1 MKKVLFTSHVANF
14 VKFNQPY
21 MDLLKEKGYEVHY
34 ASMGEEAIKC
44 DRHFTVTF
52 ERSPFKFNNLKAIWQ
67 LKKIIDRE
75 KYDLIH
81 THTPMGS
88 VVTRIA
94 AMRARKRGTR
104 VVYTAHGFHF
114 FKGAPLLNWLVFYP
128 VEKWLAHHTDALVT
142 INAEDYD
149 LARKKFAT
157 DIRYVP
163 GVGIDPKRLDQSMTH
178 QERVKL
184 RASLGIAEDD
194 FIMIYP
200 AELSKR
206 KGQLWLIAT
215 LADALKA
222 NKRMHVLFP
231 GQDSL
236 GGKAHALAKE
246 LGVFK
251 QVHFLGYRRDM
262 GKLLRIADMAISSA
276 YQEGLP
282 VNILE
287 AMYAGLPA
295 VVTACRGNSDLIQD
309 GKNGI
314 VVPSHDPARM
324 VAGVL
329 ALYENNDLRDA
340 YGAAGKKLIQPYLL
354 DFVMPQIATV
364 YEPKKRVL
372 HILNS
377 HTFSGAENVVC
388 EIIRNTSDICD
399 SFYSSPSGAIN
410 HALEARGVRHVPIK
424 HLSYFTVR
432 RMIRSVR
439 PDVIHAHDF
448 RASLIACL
456 FGKKETVISHIH
468 QNPDWLHTW
477 NLKSL
482 LYWLCIQKA
491 RTVIVVTNAVARS
504 PIFKSVQNGKVVTIR
519 NYIDKKALLK
529 KATGTKTG
537 TYDIVFCGRLEP
549 VKQPLDFI
557 AVVAKIHQD
566 HPTIKAVMV
575 GDGSLRDACAA
586 LIAYYGLEQNIEMV
600 GFQPNP
606 YGYMKNSAFLFL
618 TSRAEGFGLVVAEAL
633 ALDTLTLVYDI
644 PGVSEIVGGHTD
656 VLAKTPDDM
665 AGTYKRLAAS
675 DSLYQKQLRASQTHA
690 ASLLPNKVRWQEA
703 MRAVYEDTP

>member
-34 ASMGEEAIKC
+34 ASMGEETIKC
-44 DRHFTVTF
+44 DKHFTVPF

-104 VVYTAHGFHF
+104 VIYTAHGFHF
-114 FKGAPLLNWLVFYP
+114 FKGAPLLNWMVFYP
-128 VEKWLAHHTDALVT
+128 VEKWLAHHTDTLVT

-157 DIRYVP
+157 DVRYVP
-163 GVGIDPKRLDQSMTH
+163 GVGIDPKRLDQNMTD
-178 QERVKL
+178 QEKAVL
-184 RASLGIAEDD
+184 RASLGLTKDD
-194 FIMIYP
+194 FVMIYP

-206 KGQLWLIAT
+206 KGQLWLIAA
-215 LADALKA
+215 LADMLTVH
-222 NKRMHVLFP
+222 KRMHILLP

-236 GGKAHALAKE
+236 GGKAHMLAKE
-246 LGVFK
+246 LGVSN

-262 GKLLRIADMAISSA
+262 GGLLRIADIAVSSA

-287 AMYAGLPA
+287 AMYAGLPV
-295 VVTACRGNSDLIQD
+295 VVTACRGNSDLVQD

-314 VVPSHDPARM
+314 VVPAHDSERM
-324 VAGVL
+324 AAAVS
-329 ALYENNDLRDA
+329 ALYRDADLRDA
-340 YGAAGKKLIQPYLL
+340 YGVTGKRLVQPYLL
-354 DFVMPQIATV
+354 DFIMPQMAAV
-364 YEPKKRVL
+364 YQPKKRVL

-377 HTFSGAENVVC
+377 HTFSGAESVVC
-388 EIIRNTSDICD
+388 EIIGTTSDVVD
-399 SFYSSPSGAIN
+399 SFYCSPPGAIN
-410 HALEARGVRHVPIK
+410 RALEARGIRHVAIK
-424 HLSYFTVR
+424 HLSYFAVR
-432 RMIRSVR
+432 RVVRHMR

-448 RASLIACL
+448 RASLVACL
-456 FGKKETVISHIH
+456 FGRKVPVISHLH
-468 QNPDWLHTW
+468 QNPDWLHAW

-482 LYWLCIQKA
+482 LYWLCIQKV
-491 RTVIVVTNAVARS
+491 RSVIVVTNAVARS
-504 PIFKSVQNGKVVTIR
+504 PIFTGQQDGKVLTIR

-529 KATGTKTG
+529 KAAGSKVG
-537 TYDIVFCGRLEP
+537 TYDIAFCGRLEP

-557 AVVAKIHQD
+557 SVVAKIRED
-566 HPTIKAVMV
+566 DPTVKAVMI

-586 LIAYYGLEQNIEMV
+586 LIADYGLEQNIEMV
-600 GFQPNP
+600 GFQSNP
-606 YGYMKNSAFLFL
+606 YGYMKNSTFLFL
-618 TSRAEGFGLVVAEAL
+618 TSQAEGFGLVVAEAL
-633 ALDTLTLVYDI
+633 AIGTLALAYDI
-644 PGVSEIVGGHTD
+644 PGVSEIIGNQTE

-665 AGTYKRLAAS
+665 AKAYKRLAAS
-675 DSLYQKQLRASQTHA
+675 DTLYKRQLLASQTHA
-690 ASLLPNKVRWQEA
+690 ASLLHDKAHWQEVLQ
-703 MRAVYEDTP
+703 MIYEDTP